1 MRELVFFEYK
11 KMMKRKSVWISVCA
25 MLFVVLLCSNLSLL
39 GSVYVDDHKVFSHFE
54 EIQIRREGGEKLE
67 GAVLEEGF
75 LEKNVE
81 EYEVYLA
88 DRDSGKITWENYQT
102 VQEEVA
108 SAQLLS
114 WWVERLA
121 PGFQEEMQADNF
133 YSRREES
140 MEESWKAAGFSSG
153 EIQAHREQN
162 ERIATPFTYS
172 YCESYE
178 KFALYWVSNMIV
190 LAMAV
195 AVCVAPIFAE
205 EYSTGMDMLERSS
218 RKGHGNLVAAKL
230 ITGFSFTFFLGAF
243 TFGLSLAMEI
253 LIYGAGSLNVPMQ
266 IIDTL
271 LLSSYPFTIGEMLLL
286 LFFASE
292 ISLLVLTAVVMFCSA
307 RMNSSFGPVLVGV
320 LLSLLSVVKEM
331 IPSWM
336 ITLRRIASLLPGPFA
351 SWESLFDER
360 FWNLAGMY
368 LKSYEYVPVIY
379 GVVILLLCVFAYRG
393 FVRGKK

>member
-140 MEESWKAAGFSSG
+140 MEESWKAAGFSYGSG
-153 EIQAHREQN
+153 SMCGAGFCRRIQ
-162 ERIATPFTYS
+162 Y
-172 YCESYE
+172 
-178 KFALYWVSNMIV
+178 
-190 LAMAV
+190 
-195 AVCVAPIFAE
+195 
-205 EYSTGMDMLERSS
+205 
-218 RKGHGNLVAAKL
+218 GHGCAAALFQKGKRETGGSETDNGIFLYSVSGRGYFCYQPGNGNL
-230 ITGFSFTFFLGAF
+230 
-243 TFGLSLAMEI
+243 
-253 LIYGAGSLNVPMQ
+253 Y
-266 IIDTL
+266 
-271 LLSSYPFTIGEMLLL
+271 
-286 LFFASE
+286 
-292 ISLLVLTAVVMFCSA
+292 
-307 RMNSSFGPVLVGV
+307 
-320 LLSLLSVVKEM
+320 
-331 IPSWM
+331 
-336 ITLRRIASLLPGPFA
+336 LRFRKP
-351 SWESLFDER
+351 
-360 FWNLAGMY
+360 
-368 LKSYEYVPVIY
+368 
-379 GVVILLLCVFAYRG
+379 
-393 FVRGKK
+393 

>member
-121 PGFQEEMQADNF
+121 LD
-133 YSRREES
+133 
-140 MEESWKAAGFSSG
+140 
-153 EIQAHREQN
+153 
-162 ERIATPFTYS
+162 
-172 YCESYE
+172 
-178 KFALYWVSNMIV
+178 
-190 LAMAV
+190 
-195 AVCVAPIFAE
+195 
-205 EYSTGMDMLERSS
+205 S
-218 RKGHGNLVAAKL
+218 RKKCR
-230 ITGFSFTFFLGAF
+230 
-243 TFGLSLAMEI
+243 
-253 LIYGAGSLNVPMQ
+253 Q
-266 IIDTL
+266 IIFTAGERKAWRSPGRQQDLALVKFRRTESRMREL
-271 LLSSYPFTIGEMLLL
+271 LRHLPIP
-286 LFFASE
+286 
-292 ISLLVLTAVVMFCSA
+292 I
-307 RMNSSFGPVLVGV
+307 
-320 LLSLLSVVKEM
+320 VKAM
-331 IPSWM
+331 K
-336 ITLRRIASLLPGPFA
+336 
-351 SWESLFDER
+351 
-360 FWNLAGMY
+360 N
-368 LKSYEYVPVIY
+368 
-379 GVVILLLCVFAYRG
+379 LLCIG
-393 FVRGKK
+393 FLI